1 MAGTCPN
8 GLRRSMAMSRPALD
22 WSGAPDGTKSY
33 ALIVEDPDASIE

>member
-1 MAGTCPN
+1 LPERFAKEHGN
-8 GLRRSMAMSRPALD
+8 VSPALD